1 LTGFDATG
9 VTKHPDGLPPRPAA
23 HTDSADLLALDGRHL
38 LHPMTSLRRHAQQGS
53 TIITEARGVYVTDIN
68 GNRYLDTCAGLGNA
82 IIGYGHPE
90 MADAI
95 SRQLRDMM
103 FFPSAFG
110 FSNVPA
116 IQLAAKLAAMAPSG
130 LTKAFFTSTGSE
142 ATETAFK
149 IARFY
154 HRLRGHASKT
164 RFIARRQALHGTTY
178 AALSAS
184 GLPRL
189 QEWFGPLMPGFSHIQ
204 APHCFRCDLGLT
216 YPDCQ
221 LACADELETAILHEG
236 PENVAAFIA
245 EPMQAAGGHVI
256 PPPDYYQRIRA
267 ICDQHDV
274 LFIADEVVCGFGR
287 TGKLFGMEHYGV
299 TPDLM
304 TLAKGLT
311 SGYLPLGAVLIHES
325 VSDVLSSTD
334 RDVLFNHA
342 FTYSDHATCCAAA
355 LKNIEIIER
364 DGLVERAHILG
375 EYFLQRLAELKQ
387 QPMVGNIAGIGLL
400 TAIQLVTDRRTGQF
414 APPPFPVIR
423 RIADNAF
430 QAGVLIRTTSEQI
443 VLRPPLVITTEQL
456 DHIVDVLHDALAA
469 VAAER

>member
-1 LTGFDATG
+1 
-9 VTKHPDGLPPRPAA
+9 
-23 HTDSADLLALDGRHL
+23 
-38 LHPMTSLRRHAQQGS
+38 MTSMRQHAQQGS
-53 TIITEARGVYVTDIN
+53 TIITEGQGVYVTDID

-95 SRQLRDMM
+95 SQQIREMM

-116 IQLAAKLAAMAPSG
+116 IQLAAKLSTIAPPS
-130 LTKAFFTSTGSE
+130 LTQAFFTSSGSE
-142 ATETAFK
+142 ANETAFK

-154 HRLRGHASKT
+154 HRLRGHTSKT
-164 RFIARRQALHGTTY
+164 QFIARRQSLHGSTY

-204 APHCFRCDLGLT
+204 APHCYRCDLGLR
-216 YPDCQ
+216 YPGCH
-221 LACADELETAILHEG
+221 LACADELEAAILREG
-236 PENVAAFIA
+236 PDNVAGFIA

-256 PPPDYYQRIRA
+256 PPRDYYQRVRA
-267 ICDQHDV
+267 ICDQYDV
-274 LFIADEVVCGFGR
+274 LFIADEVVSGFGR
-287 TGKLFGMEHYGV
+287 TGKMFGIEHYGV

-311 SGYLPLGAVLIHES
+311 SGYLPLGAVLIHEAIS
-325 VSDVLSSTD
+325 GMLHSADKDVI
-334 RDVLFNHA
+334 FNHT

-364 DGLVERAHILG
+364 DSLVERAHVMG
-375 EYFLQRLAELKQ
+375 EYFLQRLMELKR
-387 QPMVGNIAGIGLL
+387 QPMVGDITGLGLL
-400 TAIQLVTDRRTGQF
+400 TAIELVRDRRTGQL
-414 APPPFPVIR
+414 APPPFAVVR
-423 RIADNAF
+423 QIADKAF
-430 QAGVLIRTTSEQI
+430 RAGVLIRTTSEQI
-443 VLRPPLVITTEQL
+443 VLRPPLIVTREQL
-456 DHIVDVLHDALAA
+456 DHVVAVLHDAIAA
-469 VAAER
+469 VEVEQ